1 MGLFLT
7 DSLVEVKDDAFSN
20 NPTWTVFSTK
30 MSYQGLDKL
39 IVDNGVFNNTPIE
52 SFKTIHGLVSKTD
65 TDKQKNI
72 MNNNMLLYLIKSV
85 LLILD

>member
-1 MGLFLT
+1 
-7 DSLVEVKDDAFSN
+7 
-20 NPTWTVFSTK
+20 

-65 TDKQKNI
+65 TDKQKNYYEQQYVALF
-72 MNNNMLLYLIKSV
+72 NKKFAVNT
-85 LLILD
+85 ILE

>member
-1 MGLFLT
+1 
-7 DSLVEVKDDAFSN
+7 
-20 NPTWTVFSTK
+20 

-65 TDKQKNI
+65 TDKQKNYYEQQYVALF
-72 MNNNMLLYLIKSV
+72 NKKFAVNTRLE
-85 LLILD
+85 

>member
-1 MGLFLT
+1 
-7 DSLVEVKDDAFSN
+7 
-20 NPTWTVFSTK
+20 

-39 IVDNGVFNNTPIE
+39 IVGNGVFNNTPIE

-72 MNNNMLLYLIKSV
+72 MNNNMLLYLIKSL